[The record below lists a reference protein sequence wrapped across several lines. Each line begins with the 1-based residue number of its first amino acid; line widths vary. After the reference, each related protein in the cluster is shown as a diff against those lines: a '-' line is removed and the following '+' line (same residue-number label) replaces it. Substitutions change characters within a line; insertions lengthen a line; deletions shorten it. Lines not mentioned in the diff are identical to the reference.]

1 MDTFPSLFLQQTR
14 TRSSD
19 PAIRFKHHGLWK
31 TWTWADADS
40 IVKELACGLAA
51 KGLKPNEK
59 VAIIGNNIPNLYFAM
74 IAAQCLGS
82 VPVPIHPDSN
92 TKELVA
98 YLNNCE
104 AKFAMV
110 QDQQQVDGLY
120 DVIDQCGNLQEII
133 YSDGRGMISY
143 DHTHLSS
150 FEETQAAGKKFA
162 QEHTSFFDDVVSK
175 VSQDSDAFILYTAGT
190 SGKSRGAVHTNGS
203 MVSTATAFA
212 NQEKIKQ
219 EEQVL
224 AFLPLSYAASAMFTY
239 SLWLLK
245 GFTINCPE
253 SNDTVMTDLRDVGPT
268 LLYAPP
274 HFYKMLYSEITA
286 RAQRS
291 NVKSFDKWFKYARQT
306 REALMSGDSNAGGG
320 LQGLMG
326 RLLMFSPL
334 KNVYGLS
341 NIRNA
346 YTGGDVMS
354 GEIFNFFRG
363 IGVNLKK
370 CYGTTESAG
379 FIAVQGVEQVNTA
392 AGEHSMG
399 MPLAG
404 VEIKQLDSGEI
415 AFKGVN
421 TFKEFYQD
429 SQSTSASIDSEGWV
443 MTGDLGEIDAQGNLN
458 ITDRVDS
465 VGKFSTGS
473 MFVPHRIEAA
483 LKSSPFIQEAVAVGE
498 GHDSIAAFIV
508 IDGVTVGSWAEVN
521 NVRFAGYRDLA
532 TKQEVYDLVKETV
545 AEVNTN
551 LAKTEGEKC
560 PPIKR
565 FVVMHRE
572 FNVDQGEITR
582 SRKIKRDVVMGTHQA
597 LVAAMYSTQQS
608 VEVKDDSSGQT
619 VAELKIEST

>member
-19 PAIRFKHHGLWK
+19 PAIRFKHLGLWK
-31 TWTWADADS
+31 TWTWEDTNN

-59 VAIIGNNIPNLYFAM
+59 VAIVGNNIPNLYFAM
-74 IAAQCLGS
+74 IAVQCLGA

-98 YLNNCE
+98 FLNNCE

-120 DVIDQCGNLQEII
+120 DVMDQCQNLHEVI
-133 YSDGRGMISY
+133 YSDGRGMVSY
-143 DHTHLSS
+143 DHSHLAS
-150 FEETQAAGKKFA
+150 FEQTQAAGKKFA
-162 QEHTSFFDDVVSK
+162 QEHSGFFDDVVSK
-175 VSQDSDAFILYTAGT
+175 VSQDTEAFILYTAGT
-190 SGKSRGAVHTNGS
+190 SGVSRGAVHTNGS
-203 MVSTATAFA
+203 LITTATAFA
-212 NQEKIKQ
+212 NQEKIMQ
-219 EEQVL
+219 DEEVL
-224 AFLPLSYAASAMFTY
+224 AFLPLSYAANILFTY
-239 SLWLLK
+239 TQWLLK

-253 SNDTVMTDLRDVGPT
+253 SNETVMTDLRDIGPT

-274 HFYKMLYSEITA
+274 HFYKQLYSEITA

-291 NVKSFDKWFKYARQT
+291 NVKTFEKWFKYARQT
-306 REALMSGDSNAGGG
+306 RDEVMNGNSNAGGG
-320 LQGLMG
+320 FQGFLGKMV
-326 RLLMFSPL
+326 MFSPL

-341 NIRNA
+341 NLRTA

-354 GEIFNFFRG
+354 GEVFNFFRG

-379 FIAVQGVEQVNTA
+379 FIAVQGEEQVNTA
-392 AGEHSMG
+392 AGENSMG
-399 MPLAG
+399 KPLPG
-404 VEIKQLDSGEI
+404 IELKELSNGEI
-415 AFKGVN
+415 AFKGPN
-421 TFKEFYQD
+421 AFKEFYRNPEM
-429 SQSTSASIDSEGWV
+429 TSAAIDSDGWV
-443 MTGDLGEIDAQGNLN
+443 RTGDLGDIESNGSLK

-465 VGKFSTGS
+465 VGKFSSGT

-483 LKSSPFIQEAVAVGE
+483 LKSSPYVQEAVAVGE
-498 GHDSIAAFIV
+498 GQDSIAVFIV

-521 NVRFAGYRDLA
+521 NIRFAGYRDLA

-545 AEVNTN
+545 ADVNSR
-551 LAKTEGEKC
+551 LSQTEGENC
-560 PPIKR
+560 PPISR
-565 FVVMHRE
+565 FVIMHRE

-582 SRKIKRDVVMGTHQA
+582 SRKIKRDVVMGTHQV
-597 LVAAMYSTQQS
+597 LVAAMYSSQNS
-608 VEVKDDSSGQT
+608 VEIKDDTSGQ